1 MKKLFSHCA
10 KVHDGI
16 TNLAYWLGV
25 LALLAILC
33 MFCYEI
39 TARYFFRSPTQW
51 ISDYTGYALLFS
63 TFLLAPRITKNRGHI
78 EITFIRDALPPRP
91 QHVFSAMLFMAA
103 AAACIWAGWY
113 AVEEA
118 MRQYDRGI
126 RTMAVVS
133 VPRWWMSAAIA
144 YGFIN
149 SGLYFIRASIED
161 IRAIKSERIAQPN

>member
-1 MKKLFSHCA
+1 MNKLFSYSS
-10 KVHDGI
+10 KVHDAI
-16 TNLAYWLGV
+16 TSIGYWLGV

-39 TARYFFRSPTQW
+39 TARYFFRNPTQW

-63 TFLLAPRITKNRGHI
+63 TFLLAPRVTKNRGHI
-78 EITFIRDALPPRP
+78 EITFIRDALPPLP
-91 QHVFSAMLFMAA
+91 QHIFNALLFMLAA
-103 AAACIWAGWY
+103 GACIWAGWY

-149 SGLYFIRASIED
+149 SGLYFIRASIEEL
-161 IRAIKSERIAQPN
+161 RASKVEQVPRAN